1 MIAPSRIRIVA
12 VIVSLLVVQNSR
24 RKKRSRGKRRSIYSK
39 SEVNQMIDSAVH
51 PLANLHWGF
60 VIVDGALHAINE
72 QDPIE
77 SFVKFLRYN
86 APELLKRIVKE
97 IG

>member
-1 MIAPSRIRIVA
+1 MLA
-12 VIVSLLVVQNSR
+12 VIMSLLVAQNSR
-24 RKKRSRGKRRSIYSK
+24 RKKSTRGKRRAIYSR
-39 SEVNQMIDSAVH
+39 SEVNQMIDSAIH

-60 VIVDGALHAINE
+60 VIVDGALHALNE

-86 APELLKRIVKE
+86 ASELLKRILKE
-97 IG
+97 IR